1 MRKLK
6 YDEVD
11 FYHIDLNPHLVFI
24 CNGDKKEIEVI
35 KDDEN
40 I

>member
-11 FYHIDLNPHLVFI
+11 LFQISLNPHLIYI
-24 CNGDKKEIEVI
+24 CNGDTKEIEVLR
-35 KDDEN
+35 EE
-40 I
+40 

>member
-11 FYHIDLNPHLVFI
+11 FYHIDLNPHLIYI
-24 CNGDKKEIEVI
+24 CNGDTKEIIIDKE
-35 KDDEN
+35 DNDE
-40 I
+40 